1 MRSSV
6 RFSFIALL
14 LSAMVAVAAP
24 AAAQAAFGVE
34 SFFASNCKVNTCK
47 KVPPAEEKAK
57 AEVEGFTQAGGHP
70 NFGITDFTV
79 NTRTASEGGLAPEGI
94 VTFVRTDVAPG
105 LSTNP
110 EAVPKCSAEQ
120 FGTTEVAPGTFTPP
134 TCAPGTILGEN
145 KVVVA
150 VQTGPDKFLD
160 LPLSGTVYNL
170 EQSPGLASKFGVAL
184 ALPEALTGGI
194 PGLFAHTIIEGHVET
209 ATDYH
214 DYFEIEVSPTLPLI
228 SSRLTFKGNIGEG
241 AEPIGSGGFLTNPT
255 SCTGIGP
262 QTTSTLTLVSKE
274 GGSAVG
280 KYTTP
285 IGNTGCNL
293 LPFAPTFAL
302 TPETTQNDQPDGIT
316 TNLRLPHDLSPNG
329 IDTSDVRTASV
340 TLPEGMTLSPSAAN
354 GLEAC
359 KPSQIGIGSKE
370 PVTCPAGSKIGTVN
384 LEVPGLPAGSLAGT
398 VYLGGPETGSI
409 TDPPYVMY
417 IDAESTKYGLSVRLK
432 GAASPDLNTGRVTAT
447 FADPPGQPP
456 EQPFSNLVLHFTG
469 GNLAPIANPL
479 ACGPASTTTL
489 LTPYSG
495 FGAAVPADVF
505 TVDSDGKG
513 KDCPATLPFAL
524 GQSTAN
530 QTPTAGGRT
539 NFSFNLT
546 RNDGEQYLSQ
556 VKTTL
561 PAGLVG
567 AISTVTPCTDVQAES
582 DTCPAAS
589 QIGSAAAVSGSGP
602 TPFTFGNGKVF
613 LTGPYKGA
621 PYGLSIVVP
630 AIAGPFDL
638 GFVRTR
644 ATLTVDPYTDRV
656 TTTSVIPRVVKGIPT
671 RLRGI
676 NVSINKQGFLYN
688 PTNCDAKATNTTL
701 SAFILAGGSETAT
714 QDLSSPFQVG
724 NCGALK
730 FKPSF
735 KAASGART
743 SKANGASLET
753 TVNQIA
759 GDANIKSVLVQLPKA
774 LPSRLTTLQKAC
786 TEAQFN
792 ADPFKCPSGSFVG
805 GARANT
811 PLLPSKLKGPAILV
825 SHGGAAFP
833 DLDLVLEANG
843 VRTILVGNTDIK
855 KGITTTNFAA
865 TPDVPVSSITVN
877 LPIGSHS
884 ALAANTNLCANPLI
898 MPTTITSQ
906 SGVVVKQ
913 NTRINVRECGVRIV
927 GHKVVGNTA
936 YLTVQTFGAGRIS
949 GKGAGA
955 ANAFRKLR
963 AASKRTTLKVPLTRR
978 ARGRHRPFKVRLRVG
993 FVPSAKGGKSS
1004 ASFVTVTFR

>member
-1 MRSSV
+1 MRSHV

-14 LSAMVAVAAP
+14 LSAMVAVTAP

-34 SFFASNCKVNTCK
+34 SFFASNCKAGFENCK
-47 KVPPAEEKAK
+47 KPANAAEEKAK
-57 AEVEGFTQAGGHP
+57 AEEEGFTQAGGHP

-79 NTRTASEGGLAPEGI
+79 KTKATEPEVPEGI
-94 VTFVRTDVAPG
+94 VNHIRTDVAPG

-110 EAVPKCSAEQ
+110 QVVGKCTAAE
-120 FGTTEVAPGTFTPP
+120 FGTTEVAPGSGLFAPP
-134 TCAPGTILGEN
+134 TCKPNSEIGIN
-145 KVVVA
+145 KVVVYVKA
-150 VQTGPDKFLD
+150 AGKDI
-160 LPLSGTVYNL
+160 PLEGKVYNL
-170 EQSPGLASKFGVAL
+170 EQSEGLASKFGVAL
-184 ALPEALTGGI
+184 SATNLGV
-194 PGLFAHTIIEGHVET
+194 PGAFAHTIIEGHVET
-209 ATDYH
+209 ASDYH
-214 DYFEIEVSPTLPLI
+214 DYFEIEVSPALPLV
-228 SSRLTFKGNIGEG
+228 SSRLTFTGNIGTGEG
-241 AEPIGSGGFLTNPT
+241 PIGSGGFLTAPT
-255 SCTGIGP
+255 SCTGPGP
-262 QTTSTLTLVSKE
+262 QTTSTLTLESVE
-274 GGSAVG
+274 GATAVG
-280 KYTTP
+280 TYTAP
-285 IGNTGCNL
+285 IGSTGCDK
-293 LPFAPTFAL
+293 LPFALTFSL

-316 TNLRLPHDLSPNG
+316 TSLRTPHDLSPNG
-329 IDTSDVRTASV
+329 IDSSDLRTASV

-359 KPSQIGIGSKE
+359 KPSQIGIGTKD
-370 PVTCPAGSKIGTVN
+370 PVTCPAGSKIGTVT
-384 LEVPGLPAGSLAGT
+384 LDVPGLPAGSLTGT
-398 VYLGGPETGSI
+398 IYLGAPESGTI
-409 TDPPYVMY
+409 TEPPYVMY
-417 IDAESTKYGLSVRLK
+417 IDAESAKYGLSVRLK

-456 EQPFSNLVLHFTG
+456 EQPFSNLVLHFNG
-469 GNLAPIANPL
+469 GDLAPIANPL
-479 ACGPASTTTL
+479 ACGPASTTTI

-505 TVDSDGKG
+505 TVDSDNKG
-513 KDCPATLPFAL
+513 GACPATLPFAL

-530 QTPTAGGRT
+530 QTPTAGGKT
-539 NFSFNLT
+539 SFSFNLT

-561 PAGLVG
+561 PEGLVG

-589 QIGSAAAVSGSGP
+589 QIGSAAAVSGSGG

-621 PYGLSIVVP
+621 PYGLSIAVP
-630 AIAGPFDL
+630 AVAGPFNL
-638 GFVRTR
+638 GFVTTR

-714 QDLSSPFQVG
+714 QNLSSPFQVG
-724 NCGALK
+724 NCAALK

-735 KAASGART
+735 KAASSART

-753 TVNQIA
+753 TVNEIA

-811 PLLPSKLKGPAILV
+811 PLLPSKLTGPAILV

-898 MPTTITSQ
+898 MPTTITGQ
-906 SGVVVKQ
+906 NGVVVKQ
-913 NTRINVRECGVRIV
+913 NTRIAVRECGVRIV
-927 GHKVVGNTA
+927 GHKVVGSTV

-949 GKGAGA
+949 GKGLGA
-955 ANAFRKLR
+955 YTFRRLR
-963 AASKRTTLKVPLTRR
+963 SASKRATLKLPLSRR
-978 ARGRHRPFKVRLRVG
+978 ARSRHRPFKLRLRVG
-993 FVPSAKGGKSS
+993 FVPRAKGGKSS
-1004 ASFVTVTFR
+1004 ASFVTVTVR